1 MPPKK
6 QPPPKSSLPSSEDG
20 SSSEDEA
27 NFEDAL
33 ERGQSVMVKPNK
45 NKSGEY
51 SVSQIELT
59 DKEEK
64 IAKHTVV
71 YDQNG
76 HDIEHHKVEIASSR
90 H

>member
-1 MPPKK
+1 MMKPK
-6 QPPPKSSLPSSEDG
+6 
-20 SSSEDEA
+20 
-27 NFEDAL
+27 
-33 ERGQSVMVKPNK
+33 K

-64 IAKHTVV
+64 ITKHTVV